1 MVTIRDKNTEKIISA
16 TSPPHH
22 LTDLHKMI
30 LSFSASRANS
40 IQTLSAAVDRMNK
53 EQATKNDFWLKKKK
67 TEGNKTR
74 N

>member
-1 MVTIRDKNTEKIISA
+1 
-16 TSPPHH
+16 
-22 LTDLHKMI
+22 MI

-67 TEGNKTR
+67 QKETKQEINK
-74 N
+74 